1 MKQIG
6 LIFPFLIFL
15 LTAQVSWGQRP
26 DSTSRPV
33 DSTRSRSVVSDRL
46 NEVDEYERAPSL
58 SKLIKKANE
67 AFAKKNFFAAMK
79 YYGFVLKAEPLHVES
94 LMGYGEAAFAITS
107 LDSAESAFQRLVDHG
122 LSPSP
127 DYFPKMR
134 LAEVKFRKGN
144 YEAAAELYDAVAT
157 LPQTP
162 AVPADLKRKAAARR
176 ELCLWAR
183 GEGLDNPYLIKGD
196 TTYLLD
202 TANVNT
208 KELYSEYVA
217 TVRGDQLYFSAYRF
231 DFKKDRSNPK
241 RNTVKI
247 LQAESANA
255 DLGPNHAM
263 TVSETL
269 FNDLKRQH
277 TAHLTF
283 NLEGTTAYYALGDYV
298 GDSSD
303 IRFDLYRRKML
314 PDSSWG
320 LPEKMNVLNKVG
332 FTTTEP
338 SLGILPGETTETL
351 FFVSNRPGC
360 EGGKDI
366 WSSQIL
372 GDSLTVPKPVSEI
385 NTDGDDVTPFYHSA
399 SNTLFFST
407 DSLQSLGG
415 FDVYKSKP
423 LKNGRW
429 SKPEHMGAPINGP
442 ANDVFFVI
450 DRDSKRG
457 FFSSNR
463 IGSTNYSEEG
473 CCYDIYAV
481 DFVTRYRAIA
491 LHDLRRTPLAFTN
504 ISLYEVDRKGQLT
517 KIANPPAD
525 VSSSYAFD
533 VKLDR
538 KYALIGEKTGFLP
551 DTLYFKT
558 PDELWTKEIV
568 DTLYLR
574 PLINLVASVYDSTN
588 TYEPIYGAT
597 LTFYDLGSVNK
608 AGKFVPNYLPAQVV
622 DLPENLNKKSY
633 KLEFGHMYRVLAEKE
648 RFFAKNSRADS
659 SLVISTID
667 LLDGG
672 TIEAKLYLHH
682 ESPLEKYLPI
692 TLYFDN
698 DYPKRIR
705 TTDLQLVNAKDP
717 FLKEMREALLIDPKD
732 ARYYDTTLLDYQ
744 KTFVEYIRKKDEYKT
759 GFTSVLTGK
768 EKQNELDSM
777 DFFFEQEVRMNWDS
791 FFALSDQIDL
801 MLQDG
806 DTIILTLKGYA
817 SPLSNPDYNFHL
829 TNRRIASVYNHF
841 MIFDGGIF
849 TRYREKGGN
858 NQLRFIREA
867 NGDATAPPNMNKDPK
882 NRRLSIYDYHV
893 SRERRVQIIG
903 AKVSKGSN
911 IKKDL

>member
-6 LIFPFLIFL
+6 SIYPFLIFL
-15 LTAQVSWGQRP
+15 LTAQVAWGQTP

-33 DSTRSRSVVSDRL
+33 DSTRYRTVVSDRL

-58 SKLIKKANE
+58 SKLLKKAND
-67 AFAKKNFFAAMK
+67 AYGRKNYFAAMK
-79 YYGFVLKAEPLHVES
+79 YFGFVLKAEPFHVES
-94 LMGYGEAAFAITS
+94 LMGYGESAFAITS

-134 LAEVKFRKGN
+134 LAEVKFRKGK
-144 YEAAAELYDAVAT
+144 YEAAAELYNEVAT

-162 AVPADLKRKAAARR
+162 PVPADIKRKAADRF

-183 GEGLDNPYLIKGD
+183 GEGVDNPYLIQGD

-217 TVRGDQLYFSAYRF
+217 TVREDQLYFSAYRF

-247 LQAESANA
+247 LQAENANA
-255 DLGPNHAM
+255 ALGPDHAM
-263 TVSETL
+263 TVSETV

-277 TAHLTF
+277 SAHLTF
-283 NLEGTTAYYALGDYV
+283 NSNGQTVYYALGDYV

-314 PDSSWG
+314 PDSTWG
-320 LPEKMNVLNKVG
+320 LPEKLNALNRVG
-332 FTTTEP
+332 YTTTEP
-338 SLGILPGETTETL
+338 SLGTRFGDTNETL
-351 FFVSNRPGC
+351 FFVSNRPGGK
-360 EGGKDI
+360 GGKDI
-366 WSSQIL
+366 WSCQVF
-372 GDSLTVPKPVSEI
+372 GDSLSVPRPVADI
-385 NTDGDDVTPFYHSA
+385 NTDGDDVTPFFHSA

-415 FDVYKSKP
+415 FDIYKSKP

-429 SKPEHMGAPINGP
+429 SKPEHMGAPINGS

-450 DRDSKRG
+450 DKDSKRG

-463 IGSTNYSEEG
+463 IGNTNYSEEG

-491 LHDLRRTPLAFTN
+491 LHDLRRTPLAFTS
-504 ISLYEVDRKGQLT
+504 ISLFEVGKKGELT

-538 KYALIGEKTGFLP
+538 KYAIIGEKTGFIP
-551 DTLYFKT
+551 DTLFFKT
-558 PDELWTKEIV
+558 PEELWTREIV

-597 LTFYDLGSVNK
+597 LTFFDLGAVNK
-608 AGKFVPNYLPAQVV
+608 AGKFVPNYLPAQVME
-622 DLPENLNKKSY
+622 LPDNLNKKSY
-633 KLEFGHMYRVLAEKE
+633 KLEFGHMYRVLAAKE
-648 RFFAKNSRADS
+648 TYFAKNSRADS

-667 LLDGG
+667 NLDGG
-672 TIEAKLYLHH
+672 TLEAKLYLHH

-692 TLYFDN
+692 TLYFGN
-698 DYPKRIR
+698 DFPKRIR
-705 TTDLQLVNAKDP
+705 ATDPQLLTAKDP
-717 FLKEMREALLIDPKD
+717 FLKDLRESLLADPKD

-744 KTFVEYIRKKDEYKT
+744 KTFIDYIRKKDEYKE
-759 GFTSVLTGK
+759 GYTSVFTGK
-768 EKQNELDSM
+768 VKKSELDSM
-777 DFFFEQEVRMNWDS
+777 EFFFEQEVRMNWDS

-849 TRYREKGGN
+849 TKYREKGGN

-867 NGDATAPPNMNKDPK
+867 NGDATAPPDMNRDPK